1 MPEGVLLRMVYP
13 WMPSLL
19 AQGLWTPFPLYLLSR
34 TPRPKTLS
42 SPACLYRYSPYTRR
56 KTLVIEFSGFKSSVL
71 FGMLIV
77 IKKKGWPEVV
87 IEWVTIVLPAVVSN
101 ETHRSGCM
109 KRTPLSKR
117 GKAVKLERQIIGGFS
132 GCGIPQIIF
141 YSTRITK

>member
-77 IKKKGWPEVV
+77 KKGVARGCDR
-87 IEWVTIVLPAVVSN
+87 EWVMIVLPAVVCRMRLT
-101 ETHRSGCM
+101 E
-109 KRTPLSKR
+109 
-117 GKAVKLERQIIGGFS
+117 VVV
-132 GCGIPQIIF
+132 
-141 YSTRITK
+141 